1 MCSLLHS
8 LSEGLFA
15 VPLRPQDGDERLRS
29 KQEVKWRKDG
39 SIFIIGLRKVNL
51 SMCGVVTHEP
61 RTGPKTGKGP
71 NSCCLKLSTI
81 RGKRVVMEIPVT
93 RDRQK
98 NPRCSRLSLL
108 GRRSCRVSRRGRG
121 ASRGPDAAPEDPRVV
136 HTELLPAEAP
146 PLRPRRLPHSDR
158 PRRLQSCSFKP
169 PKCGLRLEAPRCSQ
183 AARSRNPA
191 CSGGSLGADL
201 SICVDPGLS
210 NYED

>member
-71 NSCCLKLSTI
+71 NNCCLKLSTI

-93 RDRQK
+93 RDRPHAVVRK
-98 NPRCSRLSLL
+98 TRAAL
-108 GRRSCRVSRRGRG
+108 GSPCLGV
-121 ASRGPDAAPEDPRVV
+121 DLAAFPVGD
-136 HTELLPAEAP
+136 EAP
-146 PLRPRRLPHSDR
+146 PGPQTLRLRTPESYTQRCCLPKPRPSVLVGCHTPIGRGVSRAALLSRRSVACGSKPLGALRPP
-158 PRRLQSCSFKP
+158 
-169 PKCGLRLEAPRCSQ
+169 
-183 AARSRNPA
+183 
-191 CSGGSLGADL
+191 
-201 SICVDPGLS
+201 VPGTQPVQVVLWGRIS
-210 NYED
+210 VFV

>member
-93 RDRQK
+93 RDRPQVVVRK
-98 NPRCSRLSLL
+98 TRAAL
-108 GRRSCRVSRRGRG
+108 GSPCLGVDLAAFPVG
-121 ASRGPDAAPEDPRVV
+121 DAAPEDPRVV
-136 HTELLPAEAP
+136 HTALLPAEAP
-146 PLRPRRLPHSDR
+146 PLCPRRLPHSDR

>member
-15 VPLRPQDGDERLRS
+15 VPLRPQGGDERLRS

-93 RDRQK
+93 RDRPHVVRK
-98 NPRCSRLSLL
+98 TRAAL
-108 GRRSCRVSRRGRG
+108 GSPCLGV
-121 ASRGPDAAPEDPRVV
+121 DLAAFPVGD
-136 HTELLPAEAP
+136 EAP
-146 PLRPRRLPHSDR
+146 PGA
-158 PRRLQSCSFKP
+158 QT
-169 PKCGLRLEAPRCSQ
+169 LRLSRTHSAAACRSPAPLSSS
-183 AARSRNPA
+183 AATLRSAAASPE
-191 CSGGSLGADL
+191 LL
-201 SICVDPGLS
+201 F
-210 NYED
+210 